1 MSSKS
6 KEIKTAVLVL
16 SSLFLLVWGYSFLKS
31 TSIFQSTKTFYAV
44 YDNVDGLLPKAL
56 VTLNGLNIGNIESIE
71 FLDNKGKILVT
82 LHITSDFPITKK
94 SIAKIYEPGLIV
106 GKQISIVPDYESKTL
121 AETGDTLQSGKVPS
135 LTDAAIEKLVP
146 LQEKME
152 AVLVSADKLMN
163 NINSVLSTKNKEEIS
178 KSLAE
183 LSQTLSNVKSLTK
196 NADGLLADNKPKLDN
211 TFKNLDKTMS
221 NFSKLSDTLV
231 KANLGQTV
239 KTVEKT
245 LANVN
250 LLLKDLEAGKGTMG
264 KLLKDEAMYN
274 NLTAA
279 SKELELLLSDLK
291 LNPKRYIHISVFGKT
306 PKPYEAPKNK

>member
-1 MSSKS
+1 LSSKS

-94 SIAKIYEPGLIV
+94 SIAKIYEPGLIG

-306 PKPYEAPKNK
+306 PKPYEAPKK